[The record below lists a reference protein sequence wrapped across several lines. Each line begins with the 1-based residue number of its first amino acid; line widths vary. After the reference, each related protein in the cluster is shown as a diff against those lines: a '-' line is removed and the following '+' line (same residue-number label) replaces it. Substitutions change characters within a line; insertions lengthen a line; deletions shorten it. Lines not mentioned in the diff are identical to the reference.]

1 MGSTPTTMT
10 SKGQVT
16 IPKRIRESMNLGPG
30 SRLVFDVNEQG
41 EIVLRRE
48 DGAKPRPRIRLDKVI
63 GSATV
68 KWKGTTDEYM
78 EWLRGY
84 SDDPR

>member
-1 MGSTPTTMT
+1 MASPATTVT

-16 IPKRIRESMNLGPG
+16 IPKRIRESMNLESG
-30 SRLVFDVNEQG
+30 SRVVFDVNEQG

-48 DGAKPRPRIRLDKVI
+48 DGVKPRPPIRLDEVI

-68 KWKGTTDEYM
+68 KWHGTTDEYM

>member
-1 MGSTPTTMT
+1 MGSAPTTIT

-16 IPKRIRESMNLGPG
+16 IPKRIRESMNLAPG
-30 SRLVFDVNEQG
+30 SRVVFDVNEQG

-48 DGAKPRPRIRLDKVI
+48 DGTKPQPAIRLDEVI

-68 KWKGTTDEYM
+68 KWQGTTDEYM